1 MIWRL
6 LPLTRLATAETC
18 CGRGGI
24 GKLCIASAATGFTVC
39 WYECVF
45 PIGRLSFFLWILCE
59 SGCSRNKRRCLYI
72 SAHLFNFFSAWMII
86 VLFHCIEFVRLE
98 KEIWNSCLRNVTVI
112 HHARQFFFRR
122 NRAARVD
129 VFLLSFF
136 WIFFL
141 YGASFGIKKKSYWW
155 FASVRDTSNGYQI
168 LNNM

>member
-39 WYECVF
+39 WYVCVF
-45 PIGRLSFFLWILCE
+45 PIGRLRFFLWILCE
-59 SGCSRNKRRCLYI
+59 SGCSRNKRRSLYI
-72 SAHLFNFFSAWMII
+72 SAHLFNFFSSWMII

-112 HHARQFFFRR
+112 HHGREFFSDATERHRWMYFY
-122 NRAARVD
+122 
-129 VFLLSFF
+129 FPFF
-136 WIFFL
+136 EYFSCTAL
-141 YGASFGIKKKSYWW
+141 HSE
-155 FASVRDTSNGYQI
+155 
-168 LNNM
+168 